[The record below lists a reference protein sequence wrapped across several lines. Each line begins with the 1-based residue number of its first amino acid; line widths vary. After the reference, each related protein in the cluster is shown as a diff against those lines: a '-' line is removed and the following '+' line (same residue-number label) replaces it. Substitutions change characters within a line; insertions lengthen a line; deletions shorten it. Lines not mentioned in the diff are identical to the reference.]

1 MGFGLLMV
9 TSKGKEVPTAYLFI
23 NGTKQFS
30 HNLQHGDTVAFSN
43 PQAQAKYYAIS
54 NFLDEAFGASFSS
67 GDLSGCI

>member
-1 MGFGLLMV
+1 MV

-43 PQAQAKYYAIS
+43 PQAQA
-54 NFLDEAFGASFSS
+54 NF
-67 GDLSGCI
+67 